1 MIRCIKIDIPYAAH
15 QYIIYRRIKKM
26 EISAID
32 WNTMW
37 KEACGNSPW
46 KGLSNKELW
55 DKRADRFNKR
65 IDRVNSDGEK
75 LDKDDYISK
84 MLSHIETSPED
95 TLLDIGCGPGTL
107 AIPLAKKVKSVTGL
121 DISSEMLKHLK
132 ENADKTGISNIKY
145 INCSWDDAA
154 VGKDVEPHDIVV
166 ASRSLGP
173 LDLKESMLKLA
184 SAARK
189 AVYFTLPVVHL
200 PFDWEV
206 YQAIGRNERKHP
218 SYIYVFNTL
227 YQMGIN
233 ANLEILYSKIR
244 VKFSSIEEAIDDLQ
258 WRTTPFTANEK
269 GEMKKYLEKRFSEQK
284 DPPVFKHEG
293 YSKWALIWWKTEENN
308 QFKNQ

>member
-1 MIRCIKIDIPYAAH
+1 
-15 QYIIYRRIKKM
+15 M
-26 EISAID
+26 ELSTID

-55 DKRADRFNKR
+55 DKRAAKFNKR
-65 IDRVNSDGEK
+65 IDNVKTDGEK

-84 MLSHIETSPED
+84 MLARIETSPED
-95 TLLDIGCGPGTL
+95 TVLDIGCGPGTL
-107 AIPLAKKVKSVTGL
+107 AIPLAERVKSITGL
-121 DISSEMLKHLK
+121 DISSEMLRHLK
-132 ENADKTGISNIKY
+132 ENAAKKDITNINY
-145 INCSWDDAA
+145 INCSWDDAV

-173 LDLKESMLKLA
+173 HDLKESMLKLA
-184 SAARK
+184 SVAKK

-233 ANLEILYSKIR
+233 ANLEILNSRIR
-244 VKFSSIEEAIDDLQ
+244 VKFSSVEEAMDDLQ
-258 WRTTPFTANEK
+258 WRTTPFSDSEK
-269 GEMKKYLEKRFSEQK
+269 DKMKKYLEKRFAEQK
-284 DPPVFKHEG
+284 DSPVFRHEG
-293 YSKWALIWWKTEENN
+293 FSKWALIWWKIEENG
-308 QFKNQ
+308 QFKS